1 MIFLDSNITLELHST
16 SCYYTQMT
24 SVIEKSPDKMGGT
37 AVFSGTRVPIET
49 LLDYL
54 RGGDTIE
61 DFLEGFPTVKREQ
74 VLSLLEEI
82 NSNIDKIAA

>member
-1 MIFLDSNITLELHST
+1 MD
-16 SCYYTQMT
+16 

-37 AVFSGTRVPIET
+37 AVFMGTRVPIQT
-49 LLDYL
+49 LIDYL

-61 DFLEGFPTVKREQ
+61 DFLEGFPTVTKEQ

>member
-1 MIFLDSNITLELHST
+1 MA
-16 SCYYTQMT
+16 

-37 AVFSGTRVPIET
+37 AVFNGTRVPIET

-82 NSNIDKIAA
+82 NCDKFLLS